1 MRPETVLGGGA
12 VVALVAMLALGLVAP
27 GAIASS
33 DGSER
38 DPPGQ
43 LSIREVSIAPGQVS
57 GATATLR
64 VDARV
69 THRGG
74 DSENVAVEFRAVD
87 AESGLVETTR
97 TVPVGNLTRT
107 GERRVLAN
115 LSVDRSGGYRIETVL
130 YRDGERVDLGA
141 RSVSGV
147 GSLEPDYESVG
158 IGFHDF
164 ENERAQFP
172 SVEYSIERVG
182 DGRVTLD
189 VSAYV
194 TNAGDAAASDLE
206 MVVVAR
212 QTGSSIVADRATI
225 EVPEIR
231 PGRTLTPSVELA
243 VPDGYGYYLDA
254 MIKRDD
260 VIVSTARAGADL
272 SPGENGSVEV
282 DRSNDEDG
290 LKVGEFADGDDD
302 GIGPGDGESNRRE
315 TETVSGGGGPG
326 FGPAVAVVATLAIA
340 VIARRKRDD

>member
-27 GAIASS
+27 GAIPST
-33 DGSER
+33 DESEH
-38 DPPGQ
+38 DPPGR
-43 LSIREVSIAPGQVS
+43 LSIGEVSIAPGQIS

-69 THRGG
+69 THSGG
-74 DSENVAVEFRAVD
+74 GSENVTVEFRAVD

-97 TVPVGNLTRT
+97 TVPVGNVTRT
-107 GERRVLAN
+107 RERRVLAN
-115 LSVDRSGGYRIETVL
+115 LSVERSGGYRVETVL

-147 GSLEPDYESVG
+147 GSLDPDYEEVG
-158 IGFHDF
+158 VAFHDF
-164 ENERAQFP
+164 EDERASFP
-172 SVEYSIERVG
+172 SVEYSIERTDREG
-182 DGRVTLD
+182 VTLD

-194 TNAGDAAASDLE
+194 TNSGDAAASDLE

-231 PGRTLTPSVELA
+231 PGRTLTPAVELT
-243 VPDGYGYYLDA
+243 VPDEYGYYLDA

-272 SPGENGSVEV
+272 SPGENGTVEV
-282 DRSNDEDG
+282 DRSNGSDG
-290 LKVGEFADGDDD
+290 LRVGEFAGGDDTTD
-302 GIGPGDGESNRRE
+302 PGDGESDLPE
-315 TETVSGGGGPG
+315 TEVSSGAGGPG
-326 FGPAVAVVATLAIA
+326 FGPVVAVVATLAIA
-340 VIARRKRDD
+340 AIARRKGND